1 MKTFTLLLF
10 SALFLAR
17 PSVIRASTIYV
28 DSIHGNDANSGTS
41 PSTPWKTLAKVNA
54 TNYNP
59 GDHILF
65 RAGSAWEGQLAISSS
80 GKEGKPIIVDR
91 YGRGSRPRIDGAGN
105 VEDVILL
112 QNVEQVE
119 VHNLEVTNHGAEP
132 AVRRAVLVSVVNY
145 GTVHHIV
152 VADLYIHDVN
162 GTNAKKETGG
172 ILFRTIGQTVPSRFD
187 DLIIERNIL
196 WKVDRS
202 AIVGQSSET
211 ARSKWY
217 PSLHVVIRDNYAD
230 DVGGD
235 GIVPWATD
243 GALIEDNIVLH
254 ANQRAG
260 SYNAGIWPWSTD
272 NSLFELNEAAFTHTT
287 RDGEGFDSDYN
298 SRNTHFLYNY
308 SHDNEG
314 GFMLICT
321 PGKRN
326 PIENFGNIGTV
337 IEYNISRNDHTRI
350 FNLSGAD
357 HTTVEHNAI
366 YIGPKD
372 DVQVLLVS
380 NWGGWSKDAVFRSN
394 KFDVAGVGRYG
405 HQLKGNLDGTF
416 QIGPGWGG
424 AMDIRF
430 EGNSYF
436 GKNVDAPADPKA
448 IVAATVHEE
457 KINWKEPAFDPT
469 HPEKFPA
476 FMAKHREWMLRL
488 FTSQFGRAP
497 QLKAPEPFSASE
509 AQGEAQ

>member
-243 GALIEDNIVLH
+243 GALIEDNIVCTLTSARAAITQESGH
-254 ANQRAG
+254 GVRTIHSSSSMRPHSHIRRVMVKALTLTTIPETLTSFTTTVMTMKAG
-260 SYNAGIWPWSTD
+260 S
-272 NSLFELNEAAFTHTT
+272 
-287 RDGEGFDSDYN
+287 
-298 SRNTHFLYNY
+298 
-308 SHDNEG
+308 
-314 GFMLICT
+314 C
-321 PGKRN
+321 
-326 PIENFGNIGTV
+326 
-337 IEYNISRNDHTRI
+337 
-350 FNLSGAD
+350 LSARLA
-357 HTTVEHNAI
+357 NAI
-366 YIGPKD
+366 RLKT
-372 DVQVLLVS
+372 LATS
-380 NWGGWSKDAVFRSN
+380 
-394 KFDVAGVGRYG
+394 GR
-405 HQLKGNLDGTF
+405 
-416 QIGPGWGG
+416 
-424 AMDIRF
+424 
-430 EGNSYF
+430 
-436 GKNVDAPADPKA
+436 
-448 IVAATVHEE
+448 
-457 KINWKEPAFDPT
+457 
-469 HPEKFPA
+469 
-476 FMAKHREWMLRL
+476 
-488 FTSQFGRAP
+488 
-497 QLKAPEPFSASE
+497 
-509 AQGEAQ
+509 